1 MLLPSIVFLI
11 EQVAIGLYIFIG
23 LGVFLGLRRY
33 GRASGEYRATRFELE
48 RDLARF
54 KRANAVTS
62 MVLLIEAGL
71 VVFGVQSVV
80 APTLRETLQFAP
92 TSVEVI
98 EDLAFNTPTPP
109 PLAVLSIDDSNVEFG
124 GDNPADRIQITPT
137 PTATPVG
144 TIQPNAPTPVGCD
157 TANASLQIPANGQVV
172 REIIPVVGVANVE
185 NFASFKLEIRGQSL
199 GDNFLSMESYVQSAP
214 DVRQLSQFNPALYPE
229 GTYQFRLAVFDITD
243 TLRAS
248 CTVTIYIRP
257 PLPTPTPIGQ

>member
-23 LGVFLGLRRY
+23 LGVFLVLRRY

-48 RDLARF
+48 RDLAHF
-54 KRANAVTS
+54 KRANAVTN

-71 VVFGVQSVV
+71 VVFGVQNVV

-98 EDLAFNTPTPP
+98 DDLDFNTPTPP
-109 PLAVLSIDDSNVEFG
+109 PLSDISIDDSNVEFG

-137 PTATPVG
+137 PTDTPVG
-144 TIQPNAPTPVGCD
+144 TIQPNAPAPVGCD

-172 REIIPVVGVANVE
+172 REIIPVVGVANIE
-185 NFASFKLEIRGQSL
+185 NFTEFKLEIQGQSL
-199 GDNFLSMESYVQSAP
+199 GDSFYTIERYIQPAP
-214 DVRQLSQFNPALYPE
+214 DVRQLSQFNPAFYTE
-229 GTYQFRLAVFDITD
+229 GTYQFRLAVFDITE

-248 CTVTIYIRP
+248 CTVTIYILP